1 MHPSSISSKYTLYNV
16 NLSTTQIRLHSF
28 LENAHARLYT
38 SAWKACS
45 ESENMTKKAAATKPA
60 AERGAE
66 HVYRMLRQAILRLEL
81 KPGSDLDEL
90 EISARYEVSRTP
102 VREALIRLTAEGL
115 VQAVRGR
122 GSRVAAMNL
131 FDLRDFFE
139 SLDLLQ
145 RAQTTLAALRRTPA
159 QLHEIEAAAQGFEQA
174 APRRDVDA
182 LNEMNFRFHL
192 AISEAAHSRH
202 LHHAYERALI
212 EGMRVGHVSF
222 IEHDGSK
229 ARLQHHLDQTIADHR
244 EMVALI
250 REQDSESAERV
261 AARHVELFRNRIVA
275 TVLSPD
281 ATRKMPVPG

>member
-1 MHPSSISSKYTLYNV
+1 MV
-16 NLSTTQIRLHSF
+16 
-28 LENAHARLYT
+28 
-38 SAWKACS
+38 
-45 ESENMTKKAAATKPA
+45 KKPAAAKPA

-66 HVYRMLRQAILRLEL
+66 HVYRMLRQAILRMEL
-81 KPGSDLDEL
+81 WPGSDLDEV

-145 RAQTTLAALRRTPA
+145 RAQTTLAAVRRTEA
-159 QLHEIEAAAQGFEQA
+159 QMQAIEAAALGFEQA

-192 AISEAAHSRH
+192 AISEAAHSMH

-222 IEHDGSK
+222 IEHDGAA
-229 ARLQHHLDQTIADHR
+229 ARLQNHLDLTIADHR
-244 EMVALI
+244 EMVRLI
-250 REQDSESAERV
+250 RDQDTTGAELV
-261 AARHVELFRNRIVA
+261 AARHVALFRDRIVA
-275 TVLSPD
+275 TVLTPD
-281 ATRKMPVPG
+281 ATRRLHPPA